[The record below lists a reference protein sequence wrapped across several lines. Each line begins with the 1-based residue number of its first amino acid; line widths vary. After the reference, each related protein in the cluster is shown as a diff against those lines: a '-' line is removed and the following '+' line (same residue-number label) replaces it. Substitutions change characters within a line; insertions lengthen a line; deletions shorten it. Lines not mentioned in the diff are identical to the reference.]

1 MTNRLRAQIFWVR
14 LPRADVGAGLWQEQ
28 VHRAGAEAREAET
41 GEDASWFSRGD
52 LGHGGKV
59 KFALLIC
66 LSPLVFV
73 EPLFD
78 ILHEMIML
86 QIFTKVV
93 SMTCMFGT
101 HKELSY
107 STWGSKHLVST
118 CLKLNWSC

>member
-14 LPRADVGAGLWQEQ
+14 LPRADVGAGLWQER
-28 VHRAGAEAREAET
+28 VHRAGAET

-93 SMTCMFGT
+93 SMSCMFGT
-101 HKELSY
+101 HKELSC
-107 STWGSKHLVST
+107 SNWRSKHLVST
-118 CLKLNWSC
+118 YLKLNRSCLRD